1 MTHPRS
7 NLDLARSEDDLWAV
21 IVVVLLRV
29 VVAISEV
36 ALLPMK
42 AAAAAVERFCC
53 LDDIFLLETPET
65 RIVLVGVL

>member
-21 IVVVLLRV
+21 VVLLRV
-29 VVAISEV
+29 VVALSEV
-36 ALLPMK
+36 ALLK

-53 LDDIFLLETPET
+53 LDDLFLLETPAT

>member
-29 VVAISEV
+29 VVALSEV
-36 ALLPMK
+36 ALLK
-42 AAAAAVERFCC
+42 AAAADVARFCC
-53 LDDIFLLETPET
+53 LDDLFLLETPET
-65 RIVLVGVL
+65 LIVLVGVL